1 LRATFWE
8 ASLGRRAGGVDFGVT
23 TAKQYRLLGPDGS
36 EVLSS
41 TPGELGG
48 HRRTRVYG
56 RLDCPVAL
64 SLIRR
69 GFDVR
74 PTRVFFADE
83 ATAVAAGYRPC
94 GACMRE
100 EYRRW
105 KAAHP

>member
-1 LRATFWE
+1 ME
-8 ASLGRRAGGVDFGVT
+8 S
-23 TAKQYRLLGPDGS
+23 AKTYRLIGADGRDVVS
-36 EVLSS
+36 E
-41 TPGELGG
+41 TPGALGG

-69 GFDVR
+69 GFDVG

-83 ATAVAAGYRPC
+83 ATAIAAGYRPC

-105 KAAHP
+105 KAARG

>member
-1 LRATFWE
+1 MTSPKL
-8 ASLGRRAGGVDFGVT
+8 
-23 TAKQYRLLGPDGS
+23 YRLLGADGREVVS
-36 EVLSS
+36 EV
-41 TPGELGG
+41 PGELGG
-48 HRRTRVYG
+48 HSGTRVYG

-74 PTRVFFADE
+74 RTRVFFADE
-83 ATAVAAGYRPC
+83 ETAVAAGFRPC

-105 KAAHP
+105 RSSRA